1 MIDFNS
7 PEFQEL
13 LSRYEQSRRE
23 DAPCYLDSEDYVDL
37 SDYYLDH
44 DKPNEALKV
53 IDEGLSLHPNDDL
66 LPAVRAGV
74 LIYLHRFAEAQE
86 IVEKLDADQNYDVI
100 YLQAQ
105 LKYAVDNDLPA
116 ADKLFHEWIGCVEDE
131 WQCGPDGTPAS
142 FSDDEEDEFTPEEAE
157 NEVRSAYMHIMV
169 SYIELSKVDHTE
181 YLRSWIAAYLKR
193 FPQMGM
199 YDPDYNV
206 ADICREQGFV
216 DYVETVFERL
226 LDNDPYTPNGWT
238 ILAAAQQSSEKY
250 EEALNS
256 LEFALAINPDDVNAI
271 VTKAHCFYAMQNYE
285 EALPL
290 FMKYRRLAKSHSE
303 DQYIAFCYLNLH
315 EAKLAQEYW
324 HTALEYVE
332 KNMDDVAQRAWRYYE
347 ISDGMMMCEDYEEAL
362 SLIQKSLKI
371 DPKNIDFRLHEAS
384 VLLGLHQ
391 VEKAIEKFSS
401 LFHDNAAYSLP
412 LMLSAGIRCLSQNY
426 FTLADTFFSIII
438 SKNDERLDFP
448 HRNQVYAYMA
458 LAKYQ
463 QGYLDETL
471 ENLAQACKETP
482 ELVKHLF
489 SDSLPDTLQPQ
500 DYYAHLAP
508 LVRQQ
513 MNDRQPY

>member
-7 PEFQEL
+7 PEFQEV

-23 DAPCYLDSEDYVDL
+23 GALCYLDSEDYVDL
-37 SDYYLDH
+37 SDYYLDR
-44 DKPNEALKV
+44 DNPNEALKA

-86 IVEKLDADQNYDVI
+86 IVETLDSDKNYDVI

-116 ADKLFHEWIGCVEDE
+116 ADRLFHEWITCVEDE
-131 WQCGPDGTPAS
+131 WQCGDDMSVT
-142 FSDDEEDEFTPEEAE
+142 FSDDDEEEVTPEEAE

-199 YDPDYNV
+199 YEPDFNV

-238 ILAAAQQSSEKY
+238 ILAAAQQTNEKY
-250 EEALNS
+250 EESLNS
-256 LEFALAINPDDVNAI
+256 LEFALAINPDDAGAI
-271 VTKAHCFYAMQNYE
+271 VTKAHCFYAMQNFE
-285 EALPL
+285 AALPQFL
-290 FMKYRRLAKSHSE
+290 KYRRLAKSNSE
-303 DQYIAFCYLNLH
+303 DQYIAFCYVNLH
-315 EAKLAQEYW
+315 EVKLALEFW
-324 HTALEYVE
+324 HSALDYVE
-332 KNMDDVAQRAWRYYE
+332 KNIDDVGQRAWRYYE
-347 ISDGMMMCEDYEEAL
+347 LSDGMMMCEDYAEAL
-362 SLIQKSLKI
+362 TLIQKSLKI
-371 DPKNIDFRLHEAS
+371 DAKNIDFRLHEAS

-391 VEKAIEKFSS
+391 VDKAIEHFSS
-401 LFHDNAAYSLP
+401 LFHDNPEYALP
-412 LMLSAGIRCLSQNY
+412 LMLSAGIRCLAQNY
-426 FTLADTFFSIII
+426 FTLADTFFSIVIAK
-438 SKNDERLDFP
+438 SDDRSDFP
-448 HRNQVYAYMA
+448 NRNQVYAYMA

-489 SDSLPDTLQPQ
+489 SDSLPDTLLPE

-508 LVRQQ
+508 LVRQHMQ
-513 MNDRQPY
+513 DRQPY